1 MKITIARCA
10 ALLKATIVAAAVLCG
25 LGTAAGVS
33 QASGGDPNHESC
45 VSSVEYACPPPPV
58 PDFPEE

>member
-1 MKITIARCA
+1 MKITIARFA
-10 ALLKATIVAAAVLCG
+10 AVLKATIAATAVLAG
-25 LGTAAGVS
+25 LATATGVS
-33 QASGGDPNHESC
+33 QAAGGDPNHESC

>member
-1 MKITIARCA
+1 MNITIARCA
-10 ALLKATIVAAAVLCG
+10 AVFKATIVAVAVLGG
-25 LGTAAGVS
+25 LATPAGVS
-33 QASGGDPNHESC
+33 QAGGINNQESC